1 MQMDWNGQLM
11 SSAPLSPEG
20 NSARRVSSLFISM
33 LVQLYIAA
41 GTPGELL
48 ELQDAAHCRKSDHR
62 SSGQSGLVSYGQSS
76 IFLLRH
82 LPAIDSK
89 LHIAAAAD

>member
-1 MQMDWNGQLM
+1 MQMEWNGQLL
-11 SSAPLSPEG
+11 SGCPLSPEG

-33 LVQLYIAA
+33 LVQLYIA

-62 SSGQSGLVSYGQSS
+62 SSGQSGLVSSGQSS

-89 LHIAAAAD
+89 MHVAAAAD

>member
-1 MQMDWNGQLM
+1 MA
-11 SSAPLSPEG
+11 APLSPED
-20 NSARRVSSLFISM
+20 NSARRVASLFISM
-33 LVQLYIAA
+33 LVQLYIA

-62 SSGQSGLVSYGQSS
+62 SSGQSGLVSSGQSS

-89 LHIAAAAD
+89 MHIAAAAD

>member
-1 MQMDWNGQLM
+1 MA
-11 SSAPLSPEG
+11 APLSPEG
-20 NSARRVSSLFISM
+20 NSTRRVSSLFISM
-33 LVQLYIAA
+33 LVQLYIA

-62 SSGQSGLVSYGQSS
+62 SSGQSGLVSSGQSS

-89 LHIAAAAD
+89 MHIAAAAD